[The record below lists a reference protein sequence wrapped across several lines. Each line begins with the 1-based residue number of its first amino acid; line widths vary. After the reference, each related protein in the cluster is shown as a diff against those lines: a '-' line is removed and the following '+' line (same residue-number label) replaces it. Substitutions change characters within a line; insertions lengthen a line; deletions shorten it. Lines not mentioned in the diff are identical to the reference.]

1 MAPSPD
7 LALGI
12 LAAGLRAAEDTAR
25 IALAPVR
32 IASRAPVLGPAV
44 RRALRDLEAS
54 GRLLRLELR
63 DEAAALA
70 QVVLAAPEVEQA
82 IDRALEGPLLDAIA
96 RSVGEHRVVERIAMQ
111 IVAATDLEALITQV
125 LESPVVISVT
135 DRVLSSPEMDAIVAH
150 IASSPEVRRALTQQ
164 GSSLADEMVT
174 GVRRRTVTLDDA
186 AERTV
191 RGWLR
196 RPKPHPA

>member
-1 MAPSPD
+1 MASPD

-12 LAAGLRAAEDTAR
+12 VAAGLRAAEDAGR
-25 IALAPVR
+25 VALVPVR
-32 IASRAPVLGPAV
+32 VASRTPLAGPAV

-54 GRLLRLELR
+54 GRLVRLGLR
-63 DEAAALA
+63 DEVAALA
-70 QVVLAAPEVEQA
+70 QQVLEAPEVEHA
-82 IDRALEGPLLDAIA
+82 IDVALEGPLLDAIG
-96 RSVGEHRVVERIAMQ
+96 RSVAEHRVVERIAAQ
-111 IVAATDLEALITQV
+111 IVAATDLEALITSV
-125 LESPVVISVT
+125 LDSPLMVSVT
-135 DRVLSSPEMDAIVAH
+135 ERVLSSPEMSAIIGH

-164 GSSLADEMVT
+164 STSLADEMVT

-196 RPKPHPA
+196 RPKPRPA